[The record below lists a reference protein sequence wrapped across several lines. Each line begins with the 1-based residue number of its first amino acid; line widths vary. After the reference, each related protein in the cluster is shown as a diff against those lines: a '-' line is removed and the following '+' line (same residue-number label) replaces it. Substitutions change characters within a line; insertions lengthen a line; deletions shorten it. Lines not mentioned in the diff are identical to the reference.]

1 LRIECLPDWAHG
13 LEAMGLEAMDIQAM
27 GLQLMALIPKQGN
40 SALGSEK

>member
-1 LRIECLPDWAHG
+1 MG

>member
-1 LRIECLPDWAHG
+1 MG
-13 LEAMGLEAMDIQAM
+13 LEAVGLEAMDIQAM

>member
-1 LRIECLPDWAHG
+1 
-13 LEAMGLEAMDIQAM
+13 MGLEAMDLQAM